1 MITENELSYVNAW
14 KTSLVLQWLIV
25 FSTLTLV
32 SLVIKFHVHE
42 IQVNKVNLDVQ
53 LNIIFILDFHECEQC
68 RRLENCTDG
77 QAMFTDLYRNYNL
90 WNLPSS
96 C

>member
-53 LNIIFILDFHECEQC
+53 LNIILF
-68 RRLENCTDG
+68 
-77 QAMFTDLYRNYNL
+77 
-90 WNLPSS
+90 
-96 C
+96 

>member
-53 LNIIFILDFHECEQC
+53 LNIIFRF
-68 RRLENCTDG
+68 
-77 QAMFTDLYRNYNL
+77 
-90 WNLPSS
+90 S
-96 C
+96 